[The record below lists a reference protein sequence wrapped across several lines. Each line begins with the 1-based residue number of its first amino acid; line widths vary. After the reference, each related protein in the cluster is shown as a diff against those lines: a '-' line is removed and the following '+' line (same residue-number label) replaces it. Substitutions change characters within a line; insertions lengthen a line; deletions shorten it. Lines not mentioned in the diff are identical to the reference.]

1 MQMML
6 KVYKDI
12 VDPTDEVSLQSVTNY
27 ISNWAEKLGLP
38 LANMLPNNLIN
49 NNKKTVKF
57 PSHSIN
63 SQVLSN
69 VKEAK
74 I

>member
-49 NNKKTVKF
+49 NKKTVKF